1 MIKKLFTR
9 KGESPPIEPI
19 LDFCR
24 DFKSYY
30 FSNPTVIKKWVV
42 APSETTRITLRLS
55 RLELPPHPEHHPE
68 RGNVILQMGS
78 LEVAHRVVGVGLG
91 IQQILPIGIEGQP
104 LFEQ

>member
-30 FSNPTVIKKWVV
+30 VSNPRVIKKRVV
-42 APSETTRITLRLS
+42 APGETTRITLLFS
-55 RLELPPHPEHHPE
+55 CLELPPPPHHHPE
-68 RGNVILQMGS
+68 RGNVIPQMRG
-78 LEVAHRVVGVGLG
+78 LEVAHRVVGVGFG
-91 IQQILPIGIEGQP
+91 IQQVLPIGIEGQP